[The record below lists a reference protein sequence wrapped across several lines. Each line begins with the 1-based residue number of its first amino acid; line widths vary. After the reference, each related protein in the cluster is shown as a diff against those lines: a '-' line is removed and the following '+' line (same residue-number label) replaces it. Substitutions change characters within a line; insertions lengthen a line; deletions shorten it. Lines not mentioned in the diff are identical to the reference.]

1 MTTVGYGDISP
12 QTGPGMFVGT
22 CCAISGVL
30 VMALPIPIIVNNF
43 AEFYNDQMKKEKS
56 VKRKQALEQ
65 AKQSL
70 VGSQEAAQQAK
81 QEVQRHS
88 RCCFRSQN

>member
-1 MTTVGYGDISP
+1 
-12 QTGPGMFVGT
+12 MFVGT

-56 VKRKQALEQ
+56 LKRKLALEQ
-65 AKQSL
+65 AMKDEE
-70 VGSQEAAQQAK
+70 EARLA
-81 QEVQRHS
+81 EVRVLKLPQLLEM
-88 RCCFRSQN
+88 FRQCLHLFPPG

>member
-1 MTTVGYGDISP
+1 
-12 QTGPGMFVGT
+12 MFVGT

-56 VKRKQALEQ
+56 LKRKLALEQ
-65 AKQSL
+65 AMKDEE
-70 VGSQEAAQQAK
+70 EARLA
-81 QEVQRHS
+81 EVNPKLKCCSGVSKFLYKHCQRHYGP
-88 RCCFRSQN
+88 RR

>member
-1 MTTVGYGDISP
+1 
-12 QTGPGMFVGT
+12 MFVGT

-56 VKRKQALEQ
+56 LKRKLALEQ
-65 AKQSL
+65 AMKDEEEARL
-70 VGSQEAAQQAK
+70 AEVNNLFNWISQDFPVYKLLQLL
-81 QEVQRHS
+81 
-88 RCCFRSQN
+88 N